1 MLLDKNKKTVI
12 TYGTFD
18 MFHIGHLRLIQRMQ
32 QFGDQIIVAVS
43 TDSFNALK
51 GKKCV
56 IPFEHRAEIIRNIKG
71 VDLVIEENSWAQKI
85 DDIKNYNVQTLI
97 MGDDWT
103 GEFDDLKELCNVEY
117 LPRTEGVS
125 TTEIK
130 RILSFIEP
138 KLKDNLNELFKLIEE
153 IQNTLA

>member
-43 TDSFNALK
+43 TDDFNTLK

-56 IPFEHRAEIIRNIKG
+56 IRFENRAEIIQNIKG
-71 VDLVIEENSWAQKI
+71 VDLVIEENSWTQKT
-85 DDIKNYNVQTLI
+85 DDIKKYNVQTLI
-97 MGDDWT
+97 MGDDWA
-103 GEFDDLKELCNVEY
+103 GKFDDLKELCNVEY
-117 LPRTEGVS
+117 LSRTEGVS

-130 RILSFIEP
+130 RILFFIEP
-138 KLKDNLNELFKLIEE
+138 KLKNDFVL
-153 IQNTLA
+153 